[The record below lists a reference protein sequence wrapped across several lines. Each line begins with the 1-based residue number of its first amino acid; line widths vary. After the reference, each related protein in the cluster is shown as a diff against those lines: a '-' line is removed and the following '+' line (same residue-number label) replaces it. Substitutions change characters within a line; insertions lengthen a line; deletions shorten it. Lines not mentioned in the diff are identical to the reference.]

1 MRQLMEK
8 IQEAAGHKLQEKP
21 ATEDLATW
29 QWRMD
34 RDPGGEPTG
43 QLEILLSG
51 QAQAERMQDILA
63 NAAIQTQQRV
73 IPLQITG
80 DALTA
85 GTFRRT

>member
-1 MRQLMEK
+1 MEK
-8 IQEAAGHKLQEKP
+8 IQTAADITLHEQP
-21 ATEDLATW
+21 DTADLAVG

-34 RDPGGEPTG
+34 SDPGGGPTG

-51 QAQAERMQDILA
+51 QAQAERVQDILA
-63 NAAIQTQQRV
+63 NAAVQTQQRV
-73 IPLQITG
+73 IPIQITG

>member
-1 MRQLMEK
+1 MMEK
-8 IQEAAGHKLQEKP
+8 IQEATGHKLQEKQT
-21 ATEDLATW
+21 TEDLNTG

-34 RDPGGEPTG
+34 SDPGDEPTG

-51 QAQAERMQDILA
+51 QDQAERMQDILT

-73 IPLQITG
+73 IPIQITG